1 MKHGRVFAAA
11 LLVLAQAA
19 AVAQPAPT
27 LPLWELGI
35 GVGGLSLPYYRGAD
49 RQNNW
54 LLPVPYAVYRGEV
67 LRADRNGVKALLF
80 DSERM
85 AFDVSLAA
93 TPPARSADVPV
104 RAGMPDLAGTLEIG
118 PTLNVALARG
128 SGWRAELRLPLRAA
142 FTLESS
148 PRAIGW
154 AATPHVNVD
163 HRLGAWNLGVQ
174 AGALWGSRRLHGYF
188 YDVAPA
194 YASAARPAY
203 QARAG
208 SAGWQTTLALSRRD
222 GKRWFGAFVR
232 ADTLAGSTLRESP
245 LVQRRQHV
253 SAGLAVS
260 WVLWESSRQVPAPGS
275 GGV

>member
-1 MKHGRVFAAA
+1 MRRRPAFAAA
-11 LLVLAQAA
+11 LLLLATAAQAQAPA
-19 AVAQPAPT
+19 AT

-49 RQNNW
+49 RQKHW

-67 LRADRNGVKALLF
+67 LRADRSGVKALLF
-80 DSERM
+80 DSEGM
-85 AFDVSLAA
+85 ELDISLAA
-93 TPPARSADVPV
+93 TPPARSADVPA

-128 SGWRAELRLPLRAA
+128 SGWKAELRLPLRAA

-148 PRAIGW
+148 PQAIGW

-194 YASAARPAY
+194 YASAARPVY

-208 SAGWQTTLALSRRD
+208 SAGWQGTLALSRRD

-253 SAGLAVS
+253 SAGFAVS
-260 WVLWESSRQVPAPGS
+260 WVLWESSRQVAAPDA
-275 GGV
+275 GGF